1 MLREVCG
8 LPAPI
13 QTKYQINYQ
22 LLLSP
27 KTIPANNNENRKE
40 SLLMPTNRE
49 FATYGRS
56 KPWDAFR
63 DII

>member
-27 KTIPANNNENRKE
+27 KNIPANNNENRKE

-49 FATYGRS
+49 FATYGR
-56 KPWDAFR
+56 PVETLR
-63 DII
+63 CL